1 MSLER
6 AWVRQAP
13 LGAARQR
20 GFQGQ
25 NEAHERCIDG
35 DKTLEIR
42 DLRARIVDGDEILK
56 GVDLVVPRGEVH
68 ALMGPN
74 GSGKSTLAKII
85 AGDPQYEVTGGDI
98 LLEGESIL
106 EMEPDE
112 RARAGL
118 YLAFQYPVEVPGVSI
133 ANFLRL
139 ALNARRPEGD
149 EIGVMEFYEKLQKAV
164 KELNWDESILERN
177 LHEGFSGGE
186 KKRSEILQLL
196 VLEPRYAI
204 LDETDS
210 GLVDALKVV
219 SQGVNA
225 ARSPDFGALVIT
237 TQRCS
242 TTSCPTRCTRWSITA
257 WCAPA
262 PELAM
267 GSTRRVTSGSAK
279 PSGRPMSN
287 SPSSSTSQPQAG
299 LERRTIK
306 HWLYPWTSQLE
317 GMRHTDQY
325 NFKLAEVTI
334 QV

>member
-1 MSLER
+1 M
-6 AWVRQAP
+6 A
-13 LGAARQR
+13 
-20 GFQGQ
+20 
-25 NEAHERCIDG
+25 

-42 DLRARIVDGDEILK
+42 DLRARIVGGEEILK

-85 AGDPQYEVTGGDI
+85 AGDPSYEITAGDI
-98 LLEGESIL
+98 LLEGASIL

-112 RARAGL
+112 RAREGL

-139 ALNARRPEGD
+139 ALNARREEGE
-149 EIGVMEFYEKLQKAV
+149 EIGVMEFYQKLQKAV
-164 KELNWDESILERN
+164 KTLNWDDSILERN

-210 GLVDALKVV
+210 GLDIDALKVV

-225 ARSPDFGALVIT
+225 ARGPDFGALVIT
-237 TQRCS
+237 HYQRLLNYIVPDHVHVMVGGRVI
-242 TTSCPTRCTRWSITA
+242 TSGPK
-257 WCAPA
+257 
-262 PELAM
+262 ELAM
-267 GSTRRVTSGSAK
+267 E
-279 PSGRPMSN
+279 
-287 SPSSSTSQPQAG
+287 
-299 LERRTIK
+299 L
-306 HWLYPWTSQLE
+306 
-317 GMRHTDQY
+317 DQKGY
-325 NFKLAEVTI
+325 EWVRETVGA
-334 QV
+334 

>member
-1 MSLER
+1 M
-6 AWVRQAP
+6 
-13 LGAARQR
+13 
-20 GFQGQ
+20 
-25 NEAHERCIDG
+25 NE
-35 DKTLEIR
+35 KTLEIR
-42 DLRARIVDGDEILK
+42 DLRARIVGGEEILK

-106 EMEPDE
+106 EMAPDE

-149 EIGVMEFYEKLQKAV
+149 EIGVMEFYGKLQKAV
-164 KELNWDESILERN
+164 QALNWDESILERN

-210 GLVDALKVV
+210 GLDVDALKVV

-225 ARSPDFGALVIT
+225 ARGPDFGCLVIT
-237 TQRCS
+237 HYQRLLNYIVPDKVHVMVDGRII
-242 TTSCPTRCTRWSITA
+242 TTGSK
-257 WCAPA
+257 
-262 PELAM
+262 ELAM
-267 GSTRRVTSGSAK
+267 E
-279 PSGRPMSN
+279 
-287 SPSSSTSQPQAG
+287 
-299 LERRTIK
+299 L
-306 HWLYPWTSQLE
+306 
-317 GMRHTDQY
+317 DQKGY
-325 NFKLAEVTI
+325 DWVRQTFVAAAA
-334 QV
+334 Q